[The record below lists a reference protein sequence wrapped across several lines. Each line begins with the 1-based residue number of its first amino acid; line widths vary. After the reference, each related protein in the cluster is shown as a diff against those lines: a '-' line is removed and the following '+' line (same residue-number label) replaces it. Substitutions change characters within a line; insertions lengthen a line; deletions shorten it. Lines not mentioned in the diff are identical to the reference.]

1 MKWYRN
7 LYLGEGAKQAKYK
20 MFGRIRR
27 GRFQLD
33 TYLITLSDN
42 PDNLLDMF
50 SANVLKQPYFKKQ
63 KGIHAREIYV
73 VGQGVGMDK
82 EKSSYWYKK
91 SADLG
96 YVHSMRD
103 IGQNYLHGYGVEENA
118 ELAAQYFRLASEN
131 NYSHGTTDL
140 AYCYLK
146 GVGVHKDLAK
156 AEKLYLLA
164 LKQDSE
170 RTMRDLISLCID
182 VKALLAGRGLCIL
195 DITSIEKIYEQNC

>member
-7 LYLGEGAKQAKYK
+7 LYLGEGAKQVKYK

-73 VGQGVGMDK
+73 VGLAK
-82 EKSSYWYKK
+82 
-91 SADLG
+91 G
-96 YVHSMRD
+96 YAEGLEVITAIIDDVYQQTGAFD
-103 IGQNYLHGYGVEENA
+103 IPG
-118 ELAAQYFRLASEN
+118 
-131 NYSHGTTDL
+131 
-140 AYCYLK
+140 YLK
-146 GVGVHKDLAK
+146 F
-156 AEKLYLLA
+156 
-164 LKQDSE
+164 
-170 RTMRDLISLCID
+170 
-182 VKALLAGRGLCIL
+182 GRNRIR
-195 DITSIEKIYEQNC
+195 

>member
-7 LYLGEGAKQAKYK
+7 LYLGEGAKQSKYK

-73 VGQGVGMDK
+73 VGLAK
-82 EKSSYWYKK
+82 
-91 SADLG
+91 G
-96 YVHSMRD
+96 YVEGLEVITAIIDDVYQQTGAFD
-103 IGQNYLHGYGVEENA
+103 IPG
-118 ELAAQYFRLASEN
+118 
-131 NYSHGTTDL
+131 
-140 AYCYLK
+140 YLK
-146 GVGVHKDLAK
+146 FGRK
-156 AEKLYLLA
+156 
-164 LKQDSE
+164 
-170 RTMRDLISLCID
+170 RTR
-182 VKALLAGRGLCIL
+182 
-195 DITSIEKIYEQNC
+195 

>member
-1 MKWYRN
+1 MKWYRT

-73 VGQGVGMDK
+73 VGLAK
-82 EKSSYWYKK
+82 
-91 SADLG
+91 G
-96 YVHSMRD
+96 YAEGLEVITAIIDDVYQQTGAFD
-103 IGQNYLHGYGVEENA
+103 IPG
-118 ELAAQYFRLASEN
+118 
-131 NYSHGTTDL
+131 
-140 AYCYLK
+140 YLK
-146 GVGVHKDLAK
+146 FGRN
-156 AEKLYLLA
+156 
-164 LKQDSE
+164 
-170 RTMRDLISLCID
+170 RTR
-182 VKALLAGRGLCIL
+182 
-195 DITSIEKIYEQNC
+195 

>member
-1 MKWYRN
+1 MKWYQN

-73 VGQGVGMDK
+73 VGLAK
-82 EKSSYWYKK
+82 
-91 SADLG
+91 G
-96 YVHSMRD
+96 YAEGLEVITAIIDDVYQQTGAFD
-103 IGQNYLHGYGVEENA
+103 IPG
-118 ELAAQYFRLASEN
+118 
-131 NYSHGTTDL
+131 
-140 AYCYLK
+140 YLK
-146 GVGVHKDLAK
+146 FGRN
-156 AEKLYLLA
+156 
-164 LKQDSE
+164 
-170 RTMRDLISLCID
+170 RTR
-182 VKALLAGRGLCIL
+182 
-195 DITSIEKIYEQNC
+195 